1 MKSNYLLFALL
12 AGLFA
17 LMPLKSFALCEGH
30 SNSVDLYYSN
40 ANPVANHNPEL
51 GWDWQV
57 QTTSAG
63 VEIRVHFLDNF
74 VGMAAPQLFTFD
86 DKGVLIGNPIPMS
99 GWDEATHT
107 ASHTLTGKAE
117 GETIVFLV
125 QIAYADHVLFTER
138 IKYIVGSECSAD
150 EQPKVIGSCSGHSTE
165 VDDYYTKNDAAA
177 ANPFVKGY
185 DWTVTTTD
193 KGVDIEVNFLDNI
206 EGFAAPY
213 IFFFKDGVLDGGD
226 KPMELFGQKALY
238 SLTDKK
244 EGDEINFLVKIA
256 YVQHVAF
263 IERITYTVGDNCDP
277 QTGFE
282 NLPSVNNHVR
292 KIIENGNIYILRD
305 GVKYNL
311 LGSKVE

>member
-1 MKSNYLLFALL
+1 MKNNYLFMLM
-12 AGLFA
+12 AGLLA
-17 LMPLKSFALCEGH
+17 LMPLKSFAICEGH
-30 SNSVDLYYSN
+30 SNNVDLYYSN
-40 ANPVANHNPEL
+40 ANPVANFNPEL

-63 VEIRVHFLDNF
+63 VEIRVRFLDNF

-86 DKGVLIGNPIPMS
+86 SNGVLIGNPIPMS

-107 ASHTLTGKAE
+107 ASHTVTGLKNGDAF
-117 GETIVFLV
+117 VFLV

-150 EQPKVIGSCSGHSTE
+150 EQPTVIGSCSGHSTE
-165 VDDYYTKNDAAA
+165 VDTYYTSNDAAA

-193 KGVDIEVNFLDNI
+193 KGVEIEVNFLDNI

-238 SLTDKK
+238 TLSDKQT
-244 EGDEINFLVKIA
+244 GDEINFLVKIA
-256 YVQHVAF
+256 YVMHVAF
-263 IERITYTVGDNCDP
+263 TERITYKVGDNCEEE
-277 QTGFE
+277 TGLFNIE
-282 NLPSVNNHVR
+282 QPAHKAV
-292 KIIENGNIYILRD
+292 KIVENGNIYILRN
-305 GVKYNL
+305 GVKYNI
-311 LGSKVE
+311 LGSQVE

>member
-1 MKSNYLLFALL
+1 MKHYYLFALL

-17 LMPLKSFALCEGH
+17 LMPIKSFALCEGH

-40 ANPVANHNPEL
+40 ANPAANLNPEL

-107 ASHTLTGKAE
+107 ASHTVTGLKD
-117 GETIVFLV
+117 GDVFVFLV
-125 QIAYADHVLFTER
+125 QIAYADHILFTER
-138 IKYIVGSECSAD
+138 IKYVVGSECSAD
-150 EQPKVIGSCSGHSTE
+150 DQPVVIGSCSGHSTA

-185 DWTVTTTD
+185 DWKVTTTD
-193 KGVDIEVNFLDNI
+193 KGVEIEVNFLDNI

-226 KPMELFGQKALY
+226 KPMEQFGQKALY
-238 SLTDKK
+238 SLTGKQ
-244 EGDEINFLVKIA
+244 EGEEINFLVKIA

-263 IERITYTVGDNCDP
+263 TERITYTVGDNCNP
-277 QTGFE
+277 ETSLI
-282 NLPSVNNHVR
+282 NLEDNNKHVR

>member
-1 MKSNYLLFALL
+1 MKHNYFFLLL
-12 AGLFA
+12 ACMLVFTS
-17 LMPLKSFALCEGH
+17 PKSFAICEGH

-40 ANPVANHNPEL
+40 ANPVANLNPEL

-63 VEIRVHFLDNF
+63 VEIKVHFLDNY

-86 DKGVLIGNPIPMS
+86 SNGVLIGNPIPMS

-138 IKYIVGSECSAD
+138 IKYIVGSQCSAE
-150 EQPKVIGSCSGHSTE
+150 EQPEVLGSCSGHSTD
-165 VDDYYTKNDAAA
+165 VDEYYTSNDAAA

-193 KGVDIEVNFLDNI
+193 KGVEIEVNFLDNI

-238 SLTDKK
+238 SLTDKN

-263 IERITYTVGDNCDP
+263 TERITYTVGENCDP
-277 QTGFE
+277 QTSLINVE
-282 NLPSVNNHVR
+282 DNSKSAR
-292 KIIENGNIYILRD
+292 KIVENGNIYILRN

>member
-1 MKSNYLLFALL
+1 MKRICF
-12 AGLFA
+12 F
-17 LMPLKSFALCEGH
+17 LMFSVMVMLPLRSMAICEGH
-30 SNSVDLYYSN
+30 SNSVDMYYSS
-40 ANPVANHNPEL
+40 ANPVANMSPEL

-63 VEIRVHFLDNF
+63 VEIKVHFLDNY

-86 DKGVLIGNPIPMS
+86 ANGVLIGNPIPMS

-107 ASHTLTGKAE
+107 ASHTVTGLKD
-117 GETIVFLV
+117 GDSFVFLV

-150 EQPKVIGSCSGHSTE
+150 EQPVVIGSCSGHSTG
-165 VDDYYTKNDAAA
+165 VDDFYTSNDPAA

-185 DWTVTTTD
+185 DWSVTTTD
-193 KGVDIEVNFLDNI
+193 KGVDIEVKFLDNI

-226 KPMELFGQKALY
+226 KPMELFGQTASY
-238 SLTDKK
+238 SLSGKQA
-244 EGDEINFLVKIA
+244 GDEINFLVKIA

-263 IERITYTVGDNCDP
+263 TERIAYVVGESCDP
-277 QTGFE
+277 ETS
-282 NLPSVNNHVR
+282 LVNVKDSGKRVR
-292 KIIENGNIYILRD
+292 KVVENGNIYIVRD
-305 GVKYNL
+305 GGKYNL